1 MILSCGSSPASHNF
15 IQIHIFFYIPSW
27 MRKKKVFNQKKKII
41 KNLNNIEKVYGNN
54 EELRATKI
62 RNSSFFFYLSCF
74 HSISLLRFLCLLSY
88 DIYVFN
94 TCLCC
99 INARNNDQDF
109 KDFVDWNWNERIR
122 WWICVS
128 GTCVGNIH
136 QLWNMFVCL

>member
-1 MILSCGSSPASHNF
+1 MSLSSGSSPASHNF
-15 IQIHIFFYIPSW
+15 IQIHIFFIFRLEW
-27 MRKKKVFNQKKKII
+27 EKKKFSIKKK

-99 INARNNDQDF
+99 INARNNDQDS